1 MKFLKS
7 KWVKLCIVCVIL
19 LGVILLSANPQSPI
33 HFIYQGL
40 SVPLR
45 PLQSFFSGVGNRFSK
60 ATEYFFHYNDME
72 QKYQDIEAE
81 NDRLKA
87 ERQEIE
93 ELQEENAELRALLG
107 MAAENAD
114 YTSVTANVIAND
126 TENWFSM
133 FTIDK
138 GSNAGIKLSD
148 CVVTGKG
155 LVGKVVSVAP
165 TSAKVM
171 AIVNEE
177 STLMGRLTKTN
188 DLVRIRGMEN
198 LGTDILCKMDRVD
211 ETVDLAVG
219 DQIQTTNS
227 EELYP
232 AGLVI
237 GTVKEL
243 VEENNERY
251 ALVEP
256 AVDFRKLD
264 KVMVM
269 SKKEE

>member
-7 KWVKLCIVCVIL
+7 KWVKLIIVCVVL
-19 LGVILLSANPQSPI
+19 LGVILLSANPSSPI
-33 HFIYQGL
+33 HFVYQGL

-60 ATEYFFHYNDME
+60 ATDYFFNYDAIE
-72 QKYQDIEAE
+72 QKFNQIESE
-81 NDRLKA
+81 RDQLKA
-87 ERQEIE
+87 ERQEVE
-93 ELQEENAELRALLG
+93 RLQEENAELRALLG
-107 MAAENAD
+107 MATKYAD
-114 YTSVTANVIAND
+114 YTCITANVIAND
-126 TENWFSM
+126 TENWFCTFS
-133 FTIDK
+133 IDK
-138 GSNAGIKLSD
+138 GSNSGIKVSD
-148 CVVTGKG
+148 CVVTSKG

-198 LGTDILCKMDRVD
+198 FGTDILCKMDRVD

-219 DQIQTTNS
+219 DQIQTTHS
-227 EELYP
+227 QELYP
-232 AGLVI
+232 VGLVI

-243 VEENNERY
+243 TEENNERY
-251 ALVEP
+251 AFIEP
-256 AVDFRKLD
+256 AVDFKKLD

-269 SKKEE
+269 SKKEV

>member
-1 MKFLKS
+1 MKFLNN
-7 KWVKLCIVCVIL
+7 KWVKLTIVCVVL
-19 LGVILLSANPQSPI
+19 LGVILFSANPNSPI
-33 HFIYQGL
+33 HFIYKGI
-40 SVPLR
+40 SVPLQ
-45 PLQSFFSGVGNRFSK
+45 PVQSFFSGIGNRFAK
-60 ATEYFFHYNDME
+60 AADYFFNYDAIE
-72 QKYQDIEAE
+72 KEYQQIEEE
-81 NDRLKA
+81 NDQLKA
-87 ERQEIE
+87 ERDEIE
-93 ELQEENAELRALLG
+93 SLQEENEELRTLLG
-107 MAAENAD
+107 IAAENAD
-114 YTSVTANVIAND
+114 YSYVMANVIAND
-126 TENWFSM
+126 TDNWFQT

-138 GSNAGIKLSD
+138 GSAAGISLSD
-148 CVVTGKG
+148 CVVTSKG

-171 AIVNEE
+171 AIVDEE
-177 STLMGRLTKTN
+177 SILMGRLTKTN

-211 ETVDLAVG
+211 ASADLAIG

-237 GTVKEL
+237 GTVKEV
-243 VEENNERY
+243 VEQNNERY

-256 AVDFRKLD
+256 AVDFRALD

>member
-7 KWVKLCIVCVIL
+7 KWVKLCIVCVVLI
-19 LGVILLSANPQSPI
+19 GVILFSANPNSPI
-33 HFIYQGL
+33 HFIYKGI
-40 SVPLR
+40 SVPLQ

-60 ATEYFFHYNDME
+60 AADYFFHYDTIEQTYQQIEEENDQLKSE
-72 QKYQDIEAE
+72 RQDIEA
-81 NDRLKA
+81 
-87 ERQEIE
+87 
-93 ELQEENAELRALLG
+93 LQEENEELRTLLG

-114 YTSVTANVIAND
+114 YDCIVANVIAND
-126 TENWFSM
+126 TEDWFTTFS
-133 FTIDK
+133 IDK
-138 GSNAGIKLSD
+138 GSNAGIAISD
-148 CVVTGKG
+148 CVVTSKG
-155 LVGKVVSVAP
+155 LVGKVVAVAP

-171 AIVNEE
+171 AIVQEE

-198 LGTDILCKMDRVD
+198 LGMDILCKMDRVD

-243 VEENNERY
+243 VEENNQRY

-264 KVMVM
+264 KIMVM